1 MPGSNH
7 TVAVSRPLPPNG
19 GPNSVVENLWHIQ
32 VSSCGGFVRRS
43 IFHTCGPF
51 TAQLQFPPPPGSPD
65 YPPTAIEQ
73 FFVLLLA
80 LVLIFA
86 LVLLVL
92 PEKWSRKVIRIA
104 FCVRPKER
112 P

>member
-1 MPGSNH
+1 MPGSHH
-7 TVAVSRPLPPNG
+7 TVAVRRPLP
-19 GPNSVVENLWHIQ
+19 
-32 VSSCGGFVRRS
+32 SSIHKAFVLRLCS
-43 IFHTCGPF
+43 GLF
-51 TAQLQFPPPPGSPD
+51 TACFQLPPPPDSPD

-73 FFVLLLA
+73 FFILFVA
-80 LVLIFA
+80 FALIFA

-104 FCVRPKER
+104 FCIGPKER